1 MGRLGSQRFNGGWIS
16 PRPFRYL
23 TTPSHEYALPSSSV
37 RNHTH
42 SCGMLGLLHLCFLHD
57 HNADNAARLY
67 RLSRS
72 GRQEFPLAVVSLNIT
87 KWTMQVR
94 AEQLA
99 PFARRMHA
107 RMCALYVMI
116 PP

>member
-1 MGRLGSQRFNGGWIS
+1 
-16 PRPFRYL
+16 
-23 TTPSHEYALPSSSV
+23 
-37 RNHTH
+37 
-42 SCGMLGLLHLCFLHD
+42 MLGLLHLCFLHD

-94 AEQLA
+94 AE
-99 PFARRMHA
+99 
-107 RMCALYVMI
+107 
-116 PP
+116 

>member
-1 MGRLGSQRFNGGWIS
+1 
-16 PRPFRYL
+16 
-23 TTPSHEYALPSSSV
+23 
-37 RNHTH
+37 
-42 SCGMLGLLHLCFLHD
+42 MLGLLHLCFLHD

-99 PFARRMHA
+99 PFAPEGCMPSDLHAGCMHV
-107 RMCALYVMI
+107 CL
-116 PP
+116 